1 MTTDYGPTVADKIF
15 KFNLKLVKEEVA
27 GNANIPGAVI
37 PPATNFPA
45 AGDEITLTIPAG
57 QTNATK
63 DFSEI
68 RFDKAGTYTFT
79 ATELA
84 SGEEGITDDT
94 IVWTLTVV
102 IEDLD
107 GKLSVKS
114 TEYKPGTEDD
124 DHKTNKDTA
133 KYTNP
138 YKPAPTYYQ
147 PKVEKFI
154 TVDYGPIVAEK
165 IFTFELKLTNED
177 VQGNP
182 DIPGTNFPTTG
193 EQVSV
198 TIPAGETTASAVF
211 SNIRFDKAGT
221 FTFTVTELTSGEEGI
236 TDDTVVWTLTV
247 KVVDDDGALRVES
260 TEYVPST
267 EDDDHATNADKA
279 TFTNPYKP
287 EPVDAEIVGQKV
299 IDGETQED
307 MEFTF
312 TLVPV
317 SMTIPVEAEATLT
330 EIPMPAVD
338 TVTVSGAAPFTFGLI
353 NYEVAGVYTYK
364 VFEQVDD
371 YVGYTFDDSI
381 YDVTV
386 TITDMDGYLD
396 QKVEYALDGKAAKLA
411 LFTNL
416 FETASLTVT
425 KTVTTVVVNGDTLY
439 EFTVELFDENGDPL
453 YGVYPIT
460 GSVKGNVV
468 NGKATFSLAHNQ
480 NAVISDIPI
489 GASYKVT
496 EKLDE
501 ETYTTTFVNPDGT
514 IEREGNISNW
524 YNKPKSVVPNLG
536 GLWINVGD
544 CFE

>member
-1 MTTDYGPTVADKIF
+1 
-15 KFNLKLVKEEVA
+15 
-27 GNANIPGAVI
+27 
-37 PPATNFPA
+37 
-45 AGDEITLTIPAG
+45 
-57 QTNATK
+57 
-63 DFSEI
+63 
-68 RFDKAGTYTFT
+68 
-79 ATELA
+79 
-84 SGEEGITDDT
+84 
-94 IVWTLTVV
+94 
-102 IEDLD
+102 
-107 GKLSVKS
+107 VKS
-114 TEYKPGTEDD
+114 TEYKPDTVDD

-138 YKPAPTYYQ
+138 YKPAPTNYQ

-260 TEYVPST
+260 TEYVPAT
-267 EDDDHATNADKA
+267 EDDEHATNADKA

-364 VFEQVDD
+364 VFEKVDD